1 MDRDSRIY
9 VAGHTGLIGSA
20 ICRTLRQRGYD
31 SLIVRRHDECDLS
44 DRSAVEELFRTE
56 RPEYVFLLAAM
67 AGGIHRN
74 KSYPAEMIYVNLAVQ
89 TNVIDSAYCHGVKK
103 LLFPGS
109 ACSYPRQCPMPIN
122 PAAMLTGPLEPTNE
136 PFAIAKI
143 AGMRMCK
150 AYNEQYGTRFVSVI
164 PATAYGPGD
173 HFDENGHVLAALMAR
188 FHSAKTDG
196 APQVTVWGTGKPRRE
211 FIYVDDVAA
220 AMTLV
225 MDEYNGDDVVNI
237 GVGQDMSISDLA
249 ERIAQ
254 VVGFEGRI
262 LFDTTQPDGMPQRLL
277 NSRQIADMGWRAQ
290 TPLDKGLAATYAW
303 YLDNVVAAR

>member
-1 MDRDSRIY
+1 MDKNSRIY

-20 ICRTLRQRGYD
+20 MCRALGQRGYD
-31 SLIVRRHDECDLS
+31 KLIVRRHDECDLT
-44 DRSAVEELFRTE
+44 DRPAVDDLFRSE

-74 KSYPAEMIYVNLAVQ
+74 KSYPAEMIQVNLAIQ
-89 TNVIDSAYCHGVKK
+89 TNVIDSAYRHGVRK

-109 ACSYPRQCPMPIN
+109 ACSYPRQCPMPIG
-122 PAAMLTGPLEPTNE
+122 PEAMLTGPLEPTNE

-150 AYNEQYGTRFVSVI
+150 AYNEQYGTRFISVI

-173 HFDENGHVLAALMAR
+173 HFDENGHVLAALIAR

-196 APQVTVWGTGKPRRE
+196 APQVTVWGTGNPRRE
-211 FIYVDDVAA
+211 FIYVDDVAD
-220 AMTLV
+220 AMILV
-225 MDEYNGDDVVNI
+225 MDEYDGDDVVNI
-237 GVGQDMSISDLA
+237 GVGQDMSIGELA
-249 ERIAQ
+249 ERIAR

-262 LFDTTQPDGMPQRLL
+262 VFDTTKPDGMPQRLL
-277 NSRQIADMGWRAQ
+277 DSRQIAEMGWQAQ
-290 TPLDKGLAATYAW
+290 MPLDKGLAATYAW
-303 YLDNVVAAR
+303 YLDNSP

>member
-1 MDRDSRIY
+1 MDRNSRIY

-31 SLIVRRHDECDLS
+31 NLIVRRHDECDLS

-56 RPEYVFLLAAM
+56 RPEHVFLLAAM

-103 LLFPGS
+103 LLLPGS
-109 ACSYPRQCPMPIN
+109 ACSYPRQCPMPID

-196 APQVTVWGTGKPRRE
+196 APQVAVWGTGKPRRE

-220 AMTLV
+220 AMILV

-237 GVGQDMSISDLA
+237 GVGQDMSISELA

-262 LFDTTQPDGMPQRLL
+262 VFDTTQPDGMPQRLL

>member
-20 ICRTLRQRGYD
+20 ICGTLRQRGYD
-31 SLIVRRHDECDLS
+31 NLIVRRHDECDLT

-56 RPEYVFLLAAM
+56 RVEYVFLLAAM

-89 TNVIDSAYCHGVKK
+89 TNVIDSAYRHGVKK

-109 ACSYPRQCPMPIN
+109 ACSYPRQCPMPID

-143 AGMRMCK
+143 AGMRMCE

-188 FHSAKTDG
+188 FHSAKTDE

-220 AMTLV
+220 AMILV

-237 GVGQDMSISDLA
+237 GVGQDMSISELA

-262 LFDTTQPDGMPQRLL
+262 VFDTTQPDGMPQRLL

-290 TPLDKGLAATYAW
+290 TPLDKGLEATYAW
-303 YLDNVVAAR
+303 YLDNVAAAR